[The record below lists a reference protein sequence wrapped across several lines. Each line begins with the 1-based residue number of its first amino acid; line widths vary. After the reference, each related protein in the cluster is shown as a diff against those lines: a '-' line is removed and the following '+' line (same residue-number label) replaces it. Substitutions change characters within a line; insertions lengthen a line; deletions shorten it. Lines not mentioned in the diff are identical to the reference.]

1 MKVIAYKR
9 TSSEKNRDSHSFSRQ
24 DEAINF
30 WAKRKG
36 AEIVDSYEEVF
47 TGTEADRPVFS
58 EMLNQMALSGITT
71 FVVENQTRLG
81 RDLMV
86 NLHLIASC
94 KKMGI
99 SIIDASTDDEL
110 TKQED
115 PMSVAMMQI
124 SGVFAQLEKS
134 QLVSKLRKARDAKSK
149 ALGKR
154 IEGRKKLSLPPD
166 LILKIKK
173 LRRKPANLKRKT
185 YQEIANNLN
194 NEGLK
199 TPTGKHFLPMTIK
212 RIIEEN

>member
-1 MKVIAYKR
+1 MKVVAYKR

-24 DEAINF
+24 NEAINF

-36 AEIVDSYEEVF
+36 AQVVDSYEEVF

-58 EMLNQMALSGITT
+58 EMLNQMALSGIKT

-94 KKMGI
+94 KNLGI
-99 SIIDASTDDEL
+99 SIIDASTDDDL

-134 QLVSKLRKARDAKSK
+134 QLVSKLKKARDAKSK

-154 IEGRKKLSLPPD
+154 IEGRKILSLPPD

-185 YQEIANNLN
+185 YQTIADTLN
-194 NEGLK
+194 NEGSK
-199 TPTGKHFLPMTIK
+199 TPTGKQFLPMTIK